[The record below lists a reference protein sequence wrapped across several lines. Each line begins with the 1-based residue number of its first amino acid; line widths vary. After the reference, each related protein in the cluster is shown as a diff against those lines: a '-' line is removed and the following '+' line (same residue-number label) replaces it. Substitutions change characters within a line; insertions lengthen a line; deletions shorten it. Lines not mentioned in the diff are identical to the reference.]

1 MDNNIELIT
10 GNEIRHKTYFEN
22 NYIVDSLIKGNKVSI
37 LTGGSKTGKSTLAL
51 QLANS
56 VSKGI
61 PFLNN
66 NTIQCDVL
74 YICLDNDEDLIA
86 ERLKLMNLEMDDSV
100 VFCFNKNIVLE
111 DTSSNQDDILLL
123 EVVTETLISH
133 PFLRLVII
141 DLFDNIRNLTIKT
154 EANNVKDTEDI
165 EYLKGIADGLKIHIL
180 LLNHDTK
187 NGSQNGYCSSKG
199 GVKLV
204 GSCNGTY
211 LHLIRSGI
219 GQTSATLEVGG
230 RNVKEEILQLHL
242 DTSTLTYSL
251 SEENINDDMPY
262 EIGIIRNYIIKN
274 NGYSGTISNL
284 LQLTKLTIAAN
295 RASRLLNT
303 HKDLLAS
310 EGITFSIDPSRSNG
324 RIYTFQVEQKD
335 DKDDT
340 LCI

>member
-154 EANNVKDTEDI
+154 EANNVKDTEDM
-165 EYLKGIADGLKIHIL
+165 EYLKGIADGLKFIFYYLTMIRK
-180 LLNHDTK
+180 TE
-187 NGSQNGYCSSKG
+187 
-199 GVKLV
+199 VKMV
-204 GSCNGTY
+204 IV
-211 LHLIRSGI
+211 HPK
-219 GQTSATLEVGG
+219 EV
-230 RNVKEEILQLHL
+230 
-242 DTSTLTYSL
+242 
-251 SEENINDDMPY
+251 
-262 EIGIIRNYIIKN
+262 
-274 NGYSGTISNL
+274 
-284 LQLTKLTIAAN
+284 
-295 RASRLLNT
+295 
-303 HKDLLAS
+303 
-310 EGITFSIDPSRSNG
+310 
-324 RIYTFQVEQKD
+324 
-335 DKDDT
+335 
-340 LCI
+340 

>member
-1 MDNNIELIT
+1 MDNTIELIT

-154 EANNVKDTEDI
+154 EANNVKDTEDM
-165 EYLKGIADGLKIHIL
+165 EYLKGIADGLKM
-180 LLNHDTK
+180 
-187 NGSQNGYCSSKG
+187 
-199 GVKLV
+199 
-204 GSCNGTY
+204 
-211 LHLIRSGI
+211 
-219 GQTSATLEVGG
+219 A
-230 RNVKEEILQLHL
+230 
-242 DTSTLTYSL
+242 
-251 SEENINDDMPY
+251 
-262 EIGIIRNYIIKN
+262 
-274 NGYSGTISNL
+274 
-284 LQLTKLTIAAN
+284 
-295 RASRLLNT
+295 
-303 HKDLLAS
+303 
-310 EGITFSIDPSRSNG
+310 
-324 RIYTFQVEQKD
+324 
-335 DKDDT
+335 
-340 LCI
+340 

>member
-141 DLFDNIRNLTIKT
+141 
-154 EANNVKDTEDI
+154 V
-165 EYLKGIADGLKIHIL
+165 
-180 LLNHDTK
+180 
-187 NGSQNGYCSSKG
+187 
-199 GVKLV
+199 
-204 GSCNGTY
+204 
-211 LHLIRSGI
+211 
-219 GQTSATLEVGG
+219 
-230 RNVKEEILQLHL
+230 
-242 DTSTLTYSL
+242 YS
-251 SEENINDDMPY
+251 
-262 EIGIIRNYIIKN
+262 IIFAI
-274 NGYSGTISNL
+274 
-284 LQLTKLTIAAN
+284 
-295 RASRLLNT
+295 
-303 HKDLLAS
+303 
-310 EGITFSIDPSRSNG
+310 
-324 RIYTFQVEQKD
+324 
-335 DKDDT
+335 
-340 LCI
+340 